1 MKDNDKQNEEKI
13 MVKKLMLAATL
24 LTLPMVMSS
33 PVEAK
38 DKEYCREY
46 TKTVSINGRS
56 ERAYGTACYKPDGS
70 WEIVSLEGS
79 HRARDEV
86 REVIY
91 KDTHKKKHRKNYGG
105 PGKTIIIEDRHKPYS
120 HARRYHSSHHKVNY
134 YGWPS
139 FSWTHHDR
147 DCHGCKPKHHG
158 RHKGHNHR

>member
-46 TKTVSINGRS
+46 TKTIYVGGHQ

-70 WEIVSLEGS
+70 WEIVSLEGD
-79 HRARDEV
+79 HHARHEV

-91 KDTHKKKHRKNYGG
+91 KDIHKKKHRRG
-105 PGKTIIIEDRHKPYS
+105 GKTVIISNKKHPHSYYHS
-120 HARRYHSSHHKVNY
+120 PRYYSSHHKIIHH
-134 YGWPS
+134 GSPS
-139 FSWTHHDR
+139 FSWAYYGRDHHD
-147 DCHGCKPKHHG
+147 CKSKHH
-158 RHKGHNHR
+158 RHR